1 MVDVIV
7 TASINFITLKPV
19 IVEVMA
25 AKAFQGRVKDE
36 NNVQERND
44 IVSAVKVV
52 NKAEIV
58 KNNYYDVLSVAK
70 LIFNKM
76 ASNKAS
82 NVIFGVT
89 FSPEKINV
97 KNIIEE
103 ISIKYR
109 GITLKIHI
117 NMVIHSTN

>member
-1 MVDVIV
+1 
-7 TASINFITLKPV
+7 
-19 IVEVMA
+19 MA